1 MRIKLDIPFLIKDMI
16 ACKFDLQEW
25 INRRSNK
32 QPEKIVGEIINP
44 DFIDYVVSKDGLKF
58 YPKYLKSVGDVLLEY
73 HFDDLTK
80 DDVVLDL
87 GANIGAF
94 ALHAARTCKR
104 VYAIEP
110 LFYKELYDNI
120 VLNDLCGK
128 ILVIPAAI
136 GNGTPTKISFDGK
149 ENIVKTM
156 SLGEFRRFAISDIT
170 FIKIDIEGAEW
181 LIKPEELDGI
191 RRIEFEVHTDNGIMD
206 NPNLIEYIKKNWKT
220 TITNEPKFHEGY
232 YIHAGE

>member
-1 MRIKLDIPFLIKDMI
+1 MI
-16 ACKFDLQEW
+16 DCKFNLQEW
-25 INRRSNK
+25 INRRSNRL
-32 QPEKIVGEIINP
+32 PEKIQGEIINP

-94 ALHAARTCKR
+94 ALRAAKKCKM

-110 LFYKELYDNI
+110 LFYEELFDNV
-120 VLNDLCGK
+120 VLNDLCSK
-128 ILVIPAAI
+128 VVVYPAAL
-136 GNGTPTKISFDGK
+136 GNGAPISISFDGK
-149 ENIVKTM
+149 EKISPTM
-156 SLGEFRRFAISDIT
+156 SLKKWRELDDIT

-181 LIKPEELDGI
+181 LINPEELDGI
-191 RRIEFEVHTDNGIMD
+191 RRIEFEVHITNGTLE
-206 NPNLIEYIKKNWKT
+206 NPELIRYIKKNWKT
-220 TITNEPKFHEGY
+220 TITNEPKFHEGC